1 MGCGVLALWL
11 FSLLTSTACYRLMQN
26 KFTEQ
31 YTPPIIMSHHP
42 LRRLASAAAL
52 PSLRARVAL
61 VAGSQGIITLPAQSA
76 GTELEITATGRN
88 ATGES
93 APAAA
98 LTALLP

>member
-11 FSLLTSTACYRLMQN
+11 FSLLTSTACYRLMQYQ
-26 KFTEQ
+26 FTEQ
-31 YTPPIIMSHHP
+31 YTPPIIIMSHHS

-52 PSLRARVAL
+52 LARARMAL
-61 VAGSQGIITLPAQSA
+61 VADSQGIITLPAQPA
-76 GTELEITATGRN
+76 DTELELTVPGRH

-93 APAAA
+93 APTAA

>member
-1 MGCGVLALWL
+1 MGCGVLALRL
-11 FSLLTSTACYRLMQN
+11 FSLLTSTACYRLMQYQ
-26 KFTEQ
+26 FTEQ
-31 YTPPIIMSHHP
+31 SNPLIIMSHHS

-52 PSLRARVAL
+52 LARARVAL
-61 VAGSQGIITLPAQSA
+61 VADSQGIITLPAQPA
-76 GTELEITATGRN
+76 GTELEITVTGRN

>member
-1 MGCGVLALWL
+1 M

-52 PSLRARVAL
+52 LARARMAL
-61 VAGSQGIITLPAQSA
+61 VADSQGIITLPAQSA

>member
-1 MGCGVLALWL
+1 MGCGVLSLWL
-11 FSLLTSTACYRLMQN
+11 FSLLTSTTCYHLMKYN
-26 KFTEQ
+26 FTEQ

-52 PSLRARVAL
+52 LARARMAL
-61 VAGSQGIITLPAQSA
+61 VADSQGIITLPAQPA

-93 APAAA
+93 APTAA

>member
-1 MGCGVLALWL
+1 MGCGVLALRL
-11 FSLLTSTACYRLMQN
+11 FSLLTSTACYRLMQD

-31 YTPPIIMSHHP
+31 YTPPIITSHQS
-42 LRRLASAAAL
+42 LRGLASAAAL
-52 PSLRARVAL
+52 LARARMAL

-93 APAAA
+93 APTAA

>member
-1 MGCGVLALWL
+1 MGCGVLALRL
-11 FSLLTSTACYRLMQN
+11 FSLLTSTACYRLMQD

-31 YTPPIIMSHHP
+31 YTPPIITSHHS
-42 LRRLASAAAL
+42 LRGLAAAAAL
-52 PSLRARVAL
+52 LARARMAL

-93 APAAA
+93 APTAA